1 MIPKDYDWDTNPL
14 MLVKES
20 VEESEIAHQQHMGM
34 IEPEPLYQDGKKF
47 EVSYEASGLV
57 LCRDVTPDT
66 KVTVSIIKFVKP
78 YTAFIMN
85 LRDPMPAPKKLKV
98 NPSSNSAFNLL
109 RKSK

>member
-47 EVSYEASGLV
+47 EVSYEASGLI
-57 LCRDVTPDT
+57 LCRDVTPD
-66 KVTVSIIKFVKP
+66 

-98 NPSSNSAFNLL
+98 NPSSNLAFNLL